1 VTAASAREL
10 LLRPDYVVPHTDA
23 DGLAAGAIALRAR
36 GESAAAAVLQER
48 SIRLAHSLARTRS
61 RAAFCLQIE
70 IRHAV
75 PKPRA
80 HVRSCWGIPL
90 GYGFHAKQAFF
101 RGPADREKFR

>member
-1 VTAASAREL
+1 VTAASAREP

-36 GESAAAAVLQER
+36 GEGAAAAVPQER

-70 IRHAV
+70 IRH
-75 PKPRA
+75 P
-80 HVRSCWGIPL
+80 SS
-90 GYGFHAKQAFF
+90 
-101 RGPADREKFR
+101 